1 MMHQRVAIG
10 LVIAPIQLHFLVLVF
25 LQPRKLDEPTREKKK

>member
-10 LVIAPIQLHFLVLVF
+10 LVIAPVQLHFLVLMF
-25 LQPRKLDEPTREKKK
+25 PQPTKLDELTKEKKE